1 MGKVTTLEDIGELFH
16 DGMTI
21 MVGGFMGTGAPDA
34 LVGILMERGVKDIT
48 LISSDTALMDTG
60 VGPLV
65 LGRRLKKVIASH
77 IGTNPETG
85 RQMLAGELAVELVPQ
100 GTLAERVRA
109 GGAGLGGILT
119 PTGTGTMVA
128 DNKQTLTIE
137 GREYL
142 VELPLRAD
150 VALLKAHKADKAGNL
165 VYRNSARNFNPLMA
179 LAADLVIVQADEIV
193 EAGALD
199 PNIVV
204 TPGVLV
210 DKIICYRESE

>member
-1 MGKVTTLEDIGELFH
+1 MGKVTTLEEIGGLFH

-34 LVGILMERGVKDIT
+34 LVGILVERDIKDIT

-179 LAADLVIVQADEIV
+179 LAADLVIVQVDEIV
-193 EAGALD
+193 ETGELD

-210 DKIICYRESE
+210 DKIICYKESE